1 MTRYDHAGQEVDLSD
16 ILDREELADYHRTLA
31 DKPRRH
37 RSQGVPVPAPS
48 TWEPT
53 EVDREA
59 GREW

>member
-1 MTRYDHAGQEVDLSD
+1 MTRYDTAGNEVEPSD
-16 ILDREELADYHRTLA
+16 VMDREELRDHHAAQA
-31 DKPRRH
+31 DKPRRQQ
-37 RSQGVPVPAPS
+37 SKGVPVRAPS